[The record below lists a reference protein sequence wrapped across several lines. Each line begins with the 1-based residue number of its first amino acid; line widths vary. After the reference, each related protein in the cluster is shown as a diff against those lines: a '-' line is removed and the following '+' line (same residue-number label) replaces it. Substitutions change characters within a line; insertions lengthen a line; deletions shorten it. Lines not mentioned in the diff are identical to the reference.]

1 VPCSVGCTFGHP
13 NVRSRLP
20 VDTSPRWYREEHAGK
35 VIAEVSAALKALYT
49 PLLPGG
55 AALRFGAPTG
65 DPGHAL
71 CFFLASVQEDPR
83 AVAAD
88 WEDVRDDQ
96 GHVRGRQPPIR
107 RFDLLYLVT
116 AWAKDSER
124 EEALLDIVLGATV
137 PTLRLDPKLLGGTLR
152 DAPHPVLVRL
162 AGEATQVWAS
172 LDLPPRTVLGLN
184 VNAPLI
190 RPLSTEIGP
199 PADQITLGVD
209 RSMPA
214 GAAGLHGPAV
224 RKPGQWRKS
233 RIDEHEAAQPA
244 TLAEPATVNAHQP
257 SVPRQGASRDGAD
270 TERQGRAKRG

>member
-1 VPCSVGCTFGHP
+1 MAASVAAIRISPHRLRGEVPCSVGRPFGHP

-20 VDTSPRWYREEHAGK
+20 VDTSHMVVPLRDADE
-35 VIAEVSAALKALYT
+35 VIAEVSAALKALYS

-65 DPGHAL
+65 DPGHGL
-71 CFFLASVQEDPR
+71 SFFLASVQEDPR
-83 AVAAD
+83 AVPAD
-88 WEDVRDDQ
+88 WEDVRDGH

-124 EEALLDIVLGATV
+124 EEALLDIVLDATA
-137 PTLRLDPKLLGGTLR
+137 PNLRLDPKLLGGTLR

-162 AGEATQVWAS
+162 VGDATQVWAS

-190 RPLSTEIGP
+190 RPLSTELAP
-199 PADQITLGVD
+199 PADQIMLGVD
-209 RSMPA
+209 RSAPL
-214 GAAGLHGPAV
+214 GAPGLQGPAV

-233 RIDEHEAAQPA
+233 RIDEHGPS
-244 TLAEPATVNAHQP
+244 QP
-257 SVPRQGASRDGAD
+257 SA
-270 TERQGRAKRG
+270 